1 MIAGIDP
8 GKAGAI
14 ALNNGSHHLLPLLA
28 DGKTL
33 DVEALQDIIISEN
46 IRAAYVEAQH
56 IRARQGGNFTTA
68 SNYGRLTAVLDLCGV
83 TWMQITP
90 QMWQKALGLSGDK
103 AEHIAYAE
111 AHGWTIPMSSHYK
124 NAKPLDGVADAA
136 CILLAGVKMEVE
148 NE

>member
-8 GKAGAI
+8 GKAGAV
-14 ALNNGSHHLLPLLA
+14 ALNNGRHHLLPLLA

-33 DVEALQDIIISEN
+33 DVEALQDIVIAEN
-46 IRAAYVEAQH
+46 VRIAYVETQH
-56 IRARQGGNFTTA
+56 VRARQGGSFTIGSNF
-68 SNYGRLTAVLDLCGV
+68 GRLSATLDLCGV
-83 TWMQITP
+83 KWHELTP
-90 QMWQKALGLSGDK
+90 QQWQKALGLTGDK

-111 AHGWTIPMSSHYK
+111 THGFTVPLSSHYK

-136 CILLAGVKMEVE
+136 CILLAGVMLAVG

>member
-1 MIAGIDP
+1 MLAGIDP
-8 GKAGAI
+8 GKAGAV
-14 ALNNGSHHLLPLLA
+14 ALSDGRYHLLPLLA

-33 DVEALQDIIISEN
+33 DVEALQDIIIAEN

-56 IRARQGGNFTTA
+56 VRARQGGNFTTA
-68 SNYGRLTAVLDLCGV
+68 SNYGRLTATLDLCGV
-83 TWMQITP
+83 GWVQLTP
-90 QMWQKALGLSGDK
+90 QMWQKTLGLTSDK

-111 AHGWTIPMSSHYK
+111 THGFAVPLSSHYK

-136 CILLAGVKMEVE
+136 CILLAGVMLAVK